1 MAWDQA
7 ADQAKTGQTGGTLET
22 PVAKPSDN
30 ASVHSIFI
38 SDFLTDNTAKPAAAP
53 VEAAKVAPA
62 PKPAATGNPLFQES
76 PKTYAGA
83 NGETPALKTP
93 VQTFQPPRVAEN
105 PALTPAPS
113 ENFYGMQPQGPN
125 SQVPGRDMTYRAMTR
140 SQQMVS
146 QLADNRGDNRNPGQ
160 MAARP
165 GEGVLRRIFQPQPP
179 QDGRRQPP
187 PGVPQEQGRQRLF
200 GRPNRGDA
208 PVAKNEP
215 MQKLEFNAANETG
228 IVKEM
233 NLPAKFKE
241 VPKDP
246 NLAPGEDPIRR
257 EFASGNSRVSLYEG
271 RELTDEQRA
280 TLKAVLAK
288 PGPLTENMKGYEDTL
303 MLMGSGYFNFFNNP
317 QVSVGKFQGKE
328 ALILT
333 DSDPQTKQVGQTI
346 FVRSDKSQYLYAIN
360 FQGDQADF
368 ANVKKGLDTIKWR
381 PTPDAVAPPAPK
393 KR

>member
-1 MAWDQA
+1 MGWDQA
-7 ADQAKTGQTGGTLET
+7 ADQPKTGQTGTTLET
-22 PVAKPSDN
+22 TVAKPREN
-30 ASVHSIFI
+30 ESVHSIFI
-38 SDFLTDNTAKPAAAP
+38 SDFLTDNSIAAAP
-53 VEAAKVAPA
+53 PEAAKVTPT
-62 PKPAATGNPLFQES
+62 PKPVESNPRVQES

-83 NGETPALKTP
+83 NAIEPPKFTTP
-93 VQTFQPPRVAEN
+93 VQTFTPPVRVADREPL
-105 PALTPAPS
+105 PAPAPS
-113 ENFYGMQPQGPN
+113 ENYYGMAPQGPN
-125 SQVPGRDMTYRAMTR
+125 TQPPGRDLTYRAMTR
-140 SQQMVS
+140 SQQMVA
-146 QLADNRGDNRNPGQ
+146 QMGDNGGPGQ

-165 GEGVLRRIFQPQPP
+165 AGGGFRRLFQPP

-187 PGVPQEQGRQRLF
+187 PGVPQEQSRQRLF

-208 PVAKNEP
+208 PAAKNEP
-215 MQKLEFNAANETG
+215 MQKLEFKAPNETG

-233 NLPAKFKE
+233 TLPAKFKE

-280 TLKAVLAK
+280 TLQAVLSK
-288 PGPLTENMKGYEDTL
+288 PGPLKENMKGYDDTL
-303 MLMGSGYFNFFNNP
+303 MLMGAGYFNFFNNP

-328 ALILT
+328 ALFLT

-346 FVRSDKSQYLYAIN
+346 FVRSDKQQYLYAIN

-368 ANVKKGLDTIKWR
+368 ANVKKGLDTIQWR
-381 PTPDAVAPPAPK
+381 PTPDAVAPPAPGP
-393 KR
+393 KRK